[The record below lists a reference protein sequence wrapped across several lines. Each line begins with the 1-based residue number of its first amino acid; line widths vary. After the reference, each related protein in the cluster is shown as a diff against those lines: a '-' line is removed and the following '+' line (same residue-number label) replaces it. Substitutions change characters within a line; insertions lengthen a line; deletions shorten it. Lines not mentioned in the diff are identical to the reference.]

1 MQNPRHNFILIGMMG
16 SGKTTIGKAL
26 AGKLGFNFK
35 DTDLFIESEQA
46 KTIKEIV
53 ELKGIDYFRDL
64 ETDLL
69 NKLAEQNSNHSFEKS
84 VISTGGGIVLRKEN
98 HSLLKS
104 LGKLVWLKAKAETIF
119 ERIKD
124 DTSRPLIEAENE
136 TEKIKKIKEI
146 LDARSGTYRDTADLI
161 VEVEQKSIN
170 EIINLIISSLSIS
183 E

>member
-1 MQNPRHNFILIGMMG
+1 MQNSRHNFILIGMMG

-26 AGKLGFNFK
+26 AGTLGFNFK
-35 DTDLFIESEQA
+35 DTDMLIESDQS

-69 NKLAEQNSNHSFEKS
+69 NKLAEQNSNQTFVKS
-84 VISTGGGIVLRKEN
+84 VISSGGGIVLRKEN

-104 LGKLVWLKAKAETIF
+104 LGKIVWLKAKAETIV
-119 ERIKD
+119 ERIKN

-146 LDARSGTYRDTADLI
+146 LNARSETYHDIADII

>member
-1 MQNPRHNFILIGMMG
+1 MMG

-35 DTDLFIESEQA
+35 DTDLLIESEQA
-46 KTIKEIV
+46 KSIKEIV

-69 NKLAEQNSNHSFEKS
+69 KKLAEQNSNKS
-84 VISTGGGIVLRKEN
+84 LGKSIISTGGGIVLREAN

-104 LGKLVWLKAKAETIF
+104 LGKVVWLKAKAETIF

-124 DTSRPLIEAENE
+124 DKSRPLIEVENE
-136 TEKIKKIKEI
+136 TKKIKRIQEI
-146 LDARSGTYRDTADLI
+146 LYERSRLYTKVADLI
-161 VEVEQKSIN
+161 VEVEHKSIN
-170 EIINLIISSLSIS
+170 EIVNLISLV
-183 E
+183 